1 METPG
6 REYREQG
13 IRALEENA
21 LDRALD
27 LLSRA
32 VMADGRDAEAKCFL
46 AVVYSR
52 KGLGAQA
59 RRTIQNALE
68 LQPGNADFRYWLGTI
83 LERDGDTEGAA
94 IAYREC
100 LRRRPDH
107 ASAAAR
113 LELMGVEP
121 LRPDPVSEPPTPRRR
136 SYAPLEEET
145 PAPAIPAPASPL
157 TAPTPAATP
166 RVGPRGTVQCP
177 SCHEWSKPGL
187 SCEWCSGPL
196 RSFVPP
202 PYVAAPAPGAAPVP
216 APGQPFAPG
225 IPYSSDLFPYRKA
238 HRSGSVLTL
247 GILGVAINAMA
258 FLCPP
263 LALMGLFCS
272 APIGLIFSILAWTLG
287 NADLAE
293 MDAGL
298 MDPRG
303 RSTTQTGRVLGIV
316 GTSVAAFVLAGWA
329 LFILA
334 MLGRTGF

>member
-1 METPG
+1 MDTPG
-6 REYREQG
+6 RSYREQG
-13 IRALEENA
+13 LRALEENS

-52 KGLGAQA
+52 KGLAAQA

-68 LQPGNADFRYWLGTI
+68 LQPGNPDFRYWLGTI

-94 IAYREC
+94 TAYREC
-100 LRRRPDH
+100 LRRNPDH
-107 ASAAAR
+107 EPAAAR
-113 LELMGVEP
+113 LELMGVQP
-121 LRPDPVSEPPTPRRR
+121 LRPDAPAEPPAPKRRP
-136 SYAPLEEET
+136 YTPLEEQEPPP
-145 PAPAIPAPASPL
+145 PAEASPL
-157 TAPTPAATP
+157 AKPPPQTAP

-196 RSFVPP
+196 RSFIPP
-202 PYVAAPAPGAAPVP
+202 PYTAAADPGKMPVP

-225 IPYSSDLFPYRKA
+225 IPYPSDLFPYRKA
-238 HRSGSVLTL
+238 HRGGSVMTL
-247 GILGVAINAMA
+247 GILGLALNAGA
-258 FLCPP
+258 FVCPP
-263 LALMGLFCS
+263 LALLGMFCTAPLGLTLS
-272 APIGLIFSILAWTLG
+272 MLAWNFG

-303 RSTTQTGRVLGIV
+303 RSATQTGRVLGII
-316 GTSVAAFVLAGWA
+316 GTSVAVLILAGWA
-329 LFILA
+329 LLILA
-334 MLGRTGF
+334 LLGQASF